1 MKSAE
6 EIISFLDLMKHPE
19 GGYYREVYRSDEIL
33 SKEHLPERFTM
44 DHTLSTSIYFLLS
57 RDTFS
62 AFHTIKQDEIWH
74 FYGGAPLDVHII
86 HPDGNHMPL
95 RLGSIL
101 EGELPQGTIPAGTV
115 FGAKVCEHPEYDYAL
130 VGCAVAPGFEFD
142 DFTLHSRAELLR
154 RFPQHRT
161 LVMSLTRE
169 DAGDGI
175 V

>member
-62 AFHTIKQDEIWH
+62 AFHTIQQDEIWH
-74 FYGGAPLDVHII
+74 FYG
-86 HPDGNHMPL
+86 
-95 RLGSIL
+95 
-101 EGELPQGTIPAGTV
+101 
-115 FGAKVCEHPEYDYAL
+115 
-130 VGCAVAPGFEFD
+130 
-142 DFTLHSRAELLR
+142 
-154 RFPQHRT
+154 
-161 LVMSLTRE
+161 
-169 DAGDGI
+169 
-175 V
+175 